1 MGKLLLNTVL
11 GLIKKLNIVLKQLA
25 KDTWDIK
32 K

>member
-11 GLIKKLNIVLKQLA
+11 GLIKKLNIVLKQIA
-25 KDTWDIK
+25 KDIWDIK